1 VLSKNWPHVEFY
13 RYHIQLHPYKKERFS
28 IIANTKLLYLT
39 IVLFKL
45 NPVKLFVRFCYHTAK
60 SMFLHVQL
68 LSRAKFHQKM
78 SRAKESTVED
88 SCLILLNGKGFSG
101 AREMRTEEVRS

>member
-1 VLSKNWPHVEFY
+1 
-13 RYHIQLHPYKKERFS
+13 
-28 IIANTKLLYLT
+28 
-39 IVLFKL
+39 
-45 NPVKLFVRFCYHTAK
+45 
-60 SMFLHVQL
+60 MFLHVQL

-101 AREMRTEEVRS
+101 AREMRAEEVRS